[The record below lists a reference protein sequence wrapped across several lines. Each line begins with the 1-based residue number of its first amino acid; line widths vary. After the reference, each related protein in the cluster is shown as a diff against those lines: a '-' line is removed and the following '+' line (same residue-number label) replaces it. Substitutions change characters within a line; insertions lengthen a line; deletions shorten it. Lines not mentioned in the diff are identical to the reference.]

1 MKKTLY
7 MIVLVVSA
15 IVGGSL
21 IGSAAQNAG
30 SLKWL
35 GYSKSFDFQPGTFI
49 NTDVLKLNF
58 GFYISFNVAQI
69 LLVLLA
75 IFVYYKTA
83 PKLITGK

>member
-7 MIVLVVSA
+7 MIVLIVSA

-49 NTDVLKLNF
+49 NTEVLQLSF
-58 GFYISFNVAQI
+58 GFYISFNIAQI
-69 LLVLLA
+69 LLVLVA